1 MSDNYFAVGLALL
14 KDLEL
19 QADSWGVKKVGTAA
33 DIRGINMQTTPALY
47 VVNTGNSANAIEFID
62 SVDIQQWT
70 VVVGVS
76 HQAAQ
81 RSTSEL
87 MQAAGELISKV
98 INHVQGF
105 EIDEYH
111 DPLERTGTSGQPEYF
126 GTFALY
132 PFTFKTKFQP

>member
-1 MSDNYFAVGLALL
+1 MSNYFEVGLSLINE
-14 KDLEL
+14 LESK
-19 QADSWGVKKVGTAA
+19 AAEWGVKKVGTAA
-33 DIRGINMQTTPALY
+33 DIRGINMQTTPAIY
-47 VVNTGNSANAIEFID
+47 VINTGNTPTANGSLD
-62 SVDIQQWT
+62 SRDTQQWT

-87 MQAAGELISKV
+87 MSVAGELISKV

-105 EIDEYH
+105 EVDDYH
-111 DPLERTGTSGQPEYF
+111 EPLERTGTSGQPEYF

-132 PFTFKTKFQP
+132 PFTFQTKFQP